1 MSWQKCKFDS
11 VLVDVITVLKPS
23 KERVL
28 VSYVLKAFE
37 QQKDFEDTWWTY
49 MLNER
54 TVTCVL
60 QASRQ
65 ENRSDTMERN
75 YMKTVEALRTLC

>member
-11 VLVDVITVLKPS
+11 VIVDVITVLKPS

-28 VSYVLKAFE
+28 VSYVEKAFE
-37 QQKDFEDTWWTY
+37 QQKDFGHTWWIY
-49 MLNER
+49 MLNES
-54 TVTCVL
+54 TVTYVL

-65 ENRSDTMERN
+65 ENKSDTIGRY
-75 YMKTVEALRTLC
+75 YMKTVESRNEAL